1 MVTECIFVSS
11 LFCSHHSVLSVT
23 CVKLFSKGI
32 QCGLQFF
39 EMMNLKEQ
47 KSSQDLE
54 METGFMVDSEDSH
67 PQAEVMKML
76 NKFKN

>member
-1 MVTECIFVSS
+1 
-11 LFCSHHSVLSVT
+11 
-23 CVKLFSKGI
+23 
-32 QCGLQFF
+32 
-39 EMMNLKEQ
+39 
-47 KSSQDLE
+47 